1 MSDQISIKRAL
12 LSVSDKT
19 DLMSLAE
26 KLCRYDVEIIST
38 GGTARALKSSGI
50 SSTDVAE
57 ITGFPEIM
65 GGRVKTLHPKIHGG
79 LLGKRDDKEHQTA
92 MKDNDILPIDLLVCN
107 LYPFEKTVKT
117 GSNFDACIENID
129 IGGPAMIRAAA
140 KNYESLTVI
149 IDPVDYDALLGE
161 IEKYKGSTSLE
172 FRKKLAAEAFSRTAA
187 YDSEIANWFSNEVNI
202 KNPRYFTV
210 TGSNPKTLRYGENPH
225 QSASLYKTSSDRKG
239 VGTAIQIQG
248 KELSYNNLNDTD
260 AAFELVAEFDEP
272 AVAIIKHA
280 NPCGVAI
287 GTNVM
292 EAYQK
297 ALQCDQTSAF
307 GGIIAINAE
316 LTGELATEISKIF
329 TEVIIAPHVTEKAKK
344 VLMEKKD
351 IRVLETGGLPNPRM
365 TENCIKRIA
374 GGFLLQDGDSGMVE
388 EEQLQ
393 IVTERRPNDKEL
405 KDLLIAYRI
414 AKHVKSNA
422 IVYVKDG
429 ASVGIGAGQMSR
441 VDASR
446 MAASKAK
453 DASRALGLEKS
464 ISTGSVVAS
473 DAFFPFADGLLS
485 AIEAGATAV
494 IQPGGS
500 VRDQEVINAANEKS
514 IAMVMTGIRNF
525 RH

>member
-1 MSDQISIKRAL
+1 MSDLISIKKAL

-19 DLMSLAE
+19 GLIPLAE
-26 KLCRYDVEIIST
+26 KLIGYDVEIIST
-38 GGTARALKSSGI
+38 GGTASALKSSGI
-50 SSTDVAE
+50 ASTDVSE
-57 ITGFPEIM
+57 ITEFPEIM

-79 LLGKRDDKEHQTA
+79 LLGKRRDKNHQAA
-92 MKDNDILPIDLLVCN
+92 MTDNGILPIDLLVCN
-107 LYPFEKTVKT
+107 LYPFETTVQS
-117 GSNFDACIENID
+117 GSDFDVCIENID

-140 KNYESLTVI
+140 KNHESLTVI
-149 IDPVDYDALLGE
+149 IDPIDYDALLDE
-161 IEKYKGSTSLE
+161 IEKFKGSTSLE
-172 FRKKLAAEAFSRTAA
+172 FRQKLAAEAFSRTAA
-187 YDSEIANWFSNEVNI
+187 YDSEIANWFCNKVNI
-202 KNPRYFTV
+202 KNPKFLTFA
-210 TGSNPKTLRYGENPH
+210 GSNPKALRYGENPH
-225 QSASLYKTSSDRKG
+225 QSAAFYKTSSDRKG

-260 AAFELVAEFDEP
+260 AAFELVAEFDQP

-287 GTNVM
+287 GTNLI

-307 GGIIAINAE
+307 GGIVAVNAE
-316 LTGELATEISKIF
+316 LTGEVATEIANIF
-329 TEVIIAPHVTEKAKK
+329 TEVIIAPYVNEEAKK
-344 VLMEKKD
+344 VLMGKKNLR
-351 IRVLETGGLPNPRM
+351 ILETGGLPDPRVM
-365 TENCIKRIA
+365 ENSIKRIA
-374 GGFLLQDGDSGMVE
+374 GGFLSQDGDSGRVQE
-388 EEQLQ
+388 EKLQ
-393 IVTERRPNDKEL
+393 VVTDRHPNDREL
-405 KDLLIAYRI
+405 KDLLIAHRI

-441 VDASR
+441 IDASR
-446 MAASKAK
+446 IAASKAQ
-453 DASRALGLEKS
+453 DASVSLGLEKPLS
-464 ISTGSVVAS
+464 VGSVVAS

-485 AIEAGATAV
+485 AVEAGATAV

-500 VRDQEVINAANEKS
+500 VRDQEVIDAANEKD